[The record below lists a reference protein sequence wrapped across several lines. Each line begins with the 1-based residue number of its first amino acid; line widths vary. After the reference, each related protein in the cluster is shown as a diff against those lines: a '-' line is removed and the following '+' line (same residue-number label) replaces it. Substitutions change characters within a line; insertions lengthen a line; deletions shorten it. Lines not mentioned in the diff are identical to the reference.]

1 MRKFFLLCATFFS
14 FFSISFSKSLNIEE
28 AYKKDK
34 AFLEEINFDTLN
46 VFSVLNTVKISKKN
60 EKLDQ
65 NLKIKKYSYNGE
77 DSNIK
82 INWSLPIPYSRPE
95 VRFFISYY
103 QKHPQEIISSL
114 KRAQPYFK
122 TILKIVREHGLPDE
136 IAFLPIVESKFRIK
150 AKSFAGAAGLWQLM
164 PTTAR
169 YLGLKVKRYYDER
182 YDIVKSTHAAC
193 RYLKYLYNIFG
204 DWDLAI
210 AAYNSGPATIKRQL
224 KKVSYE
230 KNVWALNKLPLET
243 QEYVPEFYAILT
255 LIKYAHLYGLKLPKK
270 FESVPDIKYEV
281 KIRTTLKDISKLFK
295 LPYSKLLIYNAAYIK
310 GIIPKNHII
319 YLTKEISQVL
329 PSYGII
335 KKDSRN
341 IYIYYKVKK
350 GDSLW
355 KIARKFGISVRYLK
369 KINYLKSYR
378 LKPGQTLL
386 IFWIRKQTSLS

>member
-1 MRKFFLLCATFFS
+1 M
-14 FFSISFSKSLNIEE
+14 SFSVSLNLEE
-28 AYKKDK
+28 ACKKDK
-34 AFLEEINFDTLN
+34 AFLEKINFDPSN
-46 VFSVLNTVKISKKN
+46 IFSVLNTVKLQKKD
-60 EKLDQ
+60 EKLNK
-65 NLKIKKYSYNGE
+65 NLKIKKHSYSGKDGNV
-77 DSNIK
+77 K

-103 QKHPQEIISSL
+103 QKYPQEIIFSL

-122 TILKIVREHGLPDE
+122 TILKIVRQYGLPDE

-182 YDIVKSTHAAC
+182 YDIIKSTHAAC

-204 DWDLAI
+204 DLDLAI

-255 LIKYAHLYGLKLPKK
+255 LIKYAHLYGLKLPKT

-281 KIRTTLKDISKLFK
+281 KIKTTLKDISKLFK

-310 GIIPKNHII
+310 GIIPKNHHV

-329 PSYGII
+329 PPYGII
-335 KKDSRN
+335 KKDGRN

-355 KIARKFGISVRYLK
+355 KIARKFGLSTKYLK
-369 KINYLKSYR
+369 KINRLKSYK

-386 IFWIRKQTSLS
+386 IFWIMKPTSLS

>member
-1 MRKFFLLCATFFS
+1 MRKFFLLCAIFINFFS
-14 FFSISFSKSLNIEE
+14 MAFSTSLNVEE
-28 AYKKDK
+28 ACEKDK
-34 AFLEEINFDTLN
+34 AFLEKINFDTLN
-46 VFSVLNTVKISKKN
+46 ISPLTNTVKVYGKRGSLN
-60 EKLDQ
+60 Q

-77 DSNIK
+77 NSNIK

-164 PTTAR
+164 PATAR

-224 KKVSYE
+224 RKVSYE

-243 QEYVPEFYAILT
+243 QEYIPEFYAILT
-255 LIKYAHLYGLKLPKK
+255 LIKYAHLYGLELPKT

-281 KIRTTLKDISKLFK
+281 KIKTTLKDISKLFK
-295 LPYSKLLIYNAAYIK
+295 LPYSKLLIYNAAYVK
-310 GIIPKNHII
+310 GIVPKNHII
-319 YLTKEISQVL
+319 YLTKEISHAL

-335 KKDSRN
+335 KKDARN

-369 KINYLKSYR
+369 KINYLKSHR

-386 IFWIRKQTSLS
+386 IFWIAKSTPLS

>member
-1 MRKFFLLCATFFS
+1 MRKFFALCVAFFN
-14 FFSISFSKSLNIEE
+14 FFSIGFSKSLNIEE
-28 AYKKDK
+28 AYKKDRI
-34 AFLEEINFDTLN
+34 FLEKINFDTLN
-46 VFSVLNTVKISKKN
+46 ASSILNAVKIYKKN
-60 EKLDQ
+60 Q
-65 NLKIKKYSYNGE
+65 NLNESLKVKKYSYSGN
-77 DSNIK
+77 DTNIK

-164 PTTAR
+164 PSTAR

-193 RYLKYLYNIFG
+193 KYLKYLYNIFG

-243 QEYVPEFYAILT
+243 QEYVPEFYAVLT
-255 LIKYAHLYGLKLPKK
+255 LIKYAHLYGLKLPKT
-270 FESVPDIKYEV
+270 FDSVPDIKYEV

-295 LPYSKLLIYNAAYIK
+295 MPYSKLLIYNAAYVK
-310 GIIPKNHII
+310 GIVPKNHHI
-319 YLTKEISQVL
+319 YLTQDISHIL

-355 KIARKFGISVRYLK
+355 KIAKKFGLNVRYLR
-369 KINYLKSYR
+369 KINRLKSYR

-386 IFWIRKQTSLS
+386 IFWIKKPHSSS